1 MYEKVN
7 ALDKRAIEELFLSE
21 DILMENAAMA
31 LERAV
36 LQNASLGAKV
46 IILCGSGDNGGDGYA
61 LARRLAGRFKTLVF
75 EMKPAKSPMC
85 QLQKERAK
93 KVGVVIKTY
102 EEKNED
108 LECDVLIDCVVGSAF
123 KGELEPFLDFESLS
137 QKARFKIAC
146 DIPSGIDSKGRVD
159 KGAFKADT
167 TISMG
172 AIKSCLLSDRAKDYV
187 GELKVGHLG
196 VFNRVYE
203 IPTDTF
209 LLEKSDLKLPL
220 RDKKNAHKG
229 DYGHA
234 HVLLG
239 KHSGAGLLSA
249 LSALSFGSGVVSI
262 QALEGEITSSNKPL
276 ELVFCENFPNFL
288 SAFALGMGL
297 ESFPKDF
304 NKWLE
309 LAPCVLD
316 AGVFYHKEVLQAL
329 EKEVVLTP
337 HPKEFLSLLKLV
349 GINISMLE
357 LLDNKLEIAR
367 DFSQKYP
374 KVVLLL
380 KGANTLIAHQGRTF
394 INTLGSVALAKAGSG
409 DVLAGLI
416 LSLLSQNYTPL
427 DAAINASLAHA
438 LAGLEFK
445 NNYALTPLDLIEK
458 IKRLQKDK
466 NGSFKALAAIAKH

>member
-1 MYEKVN
+1 MLSVYEKVN
-7 ALDKRAIEELFLSE
+7 ALDKRAIEELFLSQ

-31 LERAV
+31 LEKAV

-61 LARRLAGRFKTLVF
+61 LARRLIGRFKTLVF

-93 KVGVVIKTY
+93 KVGVVIKIW
-102 EEKNED
+102 EEKNKD

-123 KGELEPFLDFESLS
+123 KGELELFLNFESLS

-159 KGAFKADT
+159 KRAFKADM

-196 VFNRVYE
+196 VFNQTYE

-249 LSALSFGSGVVSI
+249 LSALSFGSGVVSV
-262 QALEGEITSSNKPL
+262 QALECGITSNNKPL

-297 ESFPKDF
+297 ENIPKDF

-329 EKEVVLTP
+329 EKEAVLTP

-380 KGANTLIAHQGRTF
+380 KGANTLIAHQGQVF
-394 INTLGSVALAKAGSG
+394 INILGSVALAKAGSG

-427 DAAINASLAHA
+427 DAAINASLVHA
-438 LAGLEFK
+438 LASLEFK

-458 IKRLQKDK
+458 IKRL
-466 NGSFKALAAIAKH
+466 

>member
-1 MYEKVN
+1 MLSVYEKVN

-21 DILMENAAMA
+21 DVLMENAAMA

-61 LARRLAGRFKTLVF
+61 LARRLVGRFKTLVF

-93 KVGVVIKTY
+93 KVGVVIKAWG
-102 EEKNED
+102 EKNEE
-108 LECDVLIDCVVGSAF
+108 LECDVLIDCVIGSDF
-123 KGELEPFLDFESLS
+123 KGELEPFLNFESLS

-159 KGAFKADT
+159 KRAFKADT

-196 VFNRVYE
+196 VFNQIYE

-220 RDKKNAHKG
+220 RDRKNAHKG

-262 QALEGEITSSNKPL
+262 QALECEITSNNKPL
-276 ELVFCENFPNFL
+276 ELVFCENFPKKL

-297 ESFPKDF
+297 ENIPKDF

-329 EKEVVLTP
+329 EKEVILTP
-337 HPKEFLSLLKLV
+337 HPKEFLSLLKSV

-394 INTLGSVALAKAGSG
+394 INILGSVALAKAGSG

-416 LSLLSQNYTPL
+416 LSLLAQNYTPL

-458 IKRLQKDK
+458 IKRL
-466 NGSFKALAAIAKH
+466 

>member
-1 MYEKVN
+1 MLSVYEKVN

-61 LARRLAGRFKTLVF
+61 LARRLVGRFKTLVF
-75 EMKPAKSPMC
+75 EMKLAKSPMC

-93 KVGVVIKTY
+93 KAGVTIKAW

-108 LECDVLIDCVVGSAF
+108 LECDVLVDCVVGSAF
-123 KGELEPFLDFESLS
+123 KGELEPFLNFESLS

-146 DIPSGIDSKGRVD
+146 DIPSGIDSKGRVH
-159 KGAFKADT
+159 KRAFKADL

-196 VFNRVYE
+196 VFNPIYE
-203 IPTDTF
+203 IPTETF

-239 KHSGAGLLSA
+239 KYSGAGLLSA
-249 LSALSFGSGVVSI
+249 LSALSFGSGVVSV
-262 QALEGEITSSNKPL
+262 QALECEITSNNKPL

-297 ESFPKDF
+297 ENIPKDF
-304 NKWLE
+304 NRWLG

-329 EKEVVLTP
+329 EKEVILTP

-394 INTLGSVALAKAGSG
+394 INNLGSVALAKAGSG

-427 DAAINASLAHA
+427 DAAINASLVHA

-458 IKRLQKDK
+458 IKRL
-466 NGSFKALAAIAKH
+466 

>member
-1 MYEKVN
+1 MLSVYEKVN

-61 LARRLAGRFKTLVF
+61 LARRLAGRFRVLVF
-75 EMKPAKSPMC
+75 EMKLAKSPMC

-93 KVGVVIKTY
+93 KVGVVIKTW

-159 KGAFKADT
+159 KRAFKADM

-196 VFNRVYE
+196 VFNPIYE

-249 LSALSFGSGVVSI
+249 ISALSFGSGVVSV
-262 QALEGEITSSNKPL
+262 QALECEITSNNKPL
-276 ELVFCENFPNFL
+276 ELVFCENFPNLL

-297 ESFPKDF
+297 ENIPKDF

-329 EKEVVLTP
+329 EKEAILTP

-367 DFSQKYP
+367 NFSQKYP

-394 INTLGSVALAKAGSG
+394 INNLGSVALAKAGSG

-416 LSLLSQNYTPL
+416 VSLLSQNYTPL

-458 IKRLQKDK
+458 IKRL
-466 NGSFKALAAIAKH
+466 

>member
-1 MYEKVN
+1 MLSVYEKVN

-61 LARRLAGRFKTLVF
+61 LARRLIGRFKTLVF
-75 EMKPAKSPMC
+75 EMKLAKSPMC

-93 KVGVVIKTY
+93 KAGVTIKAY
-102 EEKNED
+102 KEKNED
-108 LECDVLIDCVVGSAF
+108 LECDVLVDCVVGSAF
-123 KGELEPFLDFESLS
+123 KGGLEPFLNFESLS

-159 KGAFKADT
+159 KGAFKADL

-196 VFNRVYE
+196 VFNPIYE

-249 LSALSFGSGVVSI
+249 LSALSFGSGVVSV
-262 QALEGEITSSNKPL
+262 QALECEITSNNKPL
-276 ELVFCENFPNFL
+276 ELVFCENFPNPL

-297 ESFPKDF
+297 ENIPKDF
-304 NKWLE
+304 NKWLG

-329 EKEVVLTP
+329 EKEVILTP

-394 INTLGSVALAKAGSG
+394 INNLGSVALAKAGSG

-438 LAGLEFK
+438 LAGLDFK

-458 IKRLQKDK
+458 IKRL
-466 NGSFKALAAIAKH
+466 

>member
-1 MYEKVN
+1 MLSVYEKVN
-7 ALDKRAIEELFLSE
+7 ALDKRVLEKFNLSE

-61 LARRLAGRFKTLVF
+61 LARRLVGCFKTLVF

-93 KVGVVIKTY
+93 KVGVVIKAW
-102 EEKNED
+102 EEKNEY
-108 LECDVLIDCVVGSAF
+108 LECDVLIDCVVGSNF
-123 KGELEPFLDFESLS
+123 KGELEPFLNFESLS
-137 QKARFKIAC
+137 QKACFKIAC

-159 KGAFKADT
+159 KRAFKAHM

-172 AIKSCLLSDRAKDYV
+172 AIKSCLLSDRAKDYI

-196 VFNRVYE
+196 VFNQIYE

-234 HVLLG
+234 HILLG

-249 LSALSFGSGVVSI
+249 LSALNFGSGLVSV
-262 QALEGEITSSNKPL
+262 QALECEITSSNKPL
-276 ELVFCENFPNFL
+276 ELVFCENFPNPL

-297 ESFPKDF
+297 EGFPKDF

-380 KGANTLIAHQGRTF
+380 KGANTLIAHQGQVF
-394 INTLGSVALAKAGSG
+394 VNILGSVALAKAGSG

-416 LSLLSQNYTPL
+416 LSLLSQHYTPL

-438 LAGLEFK
+438 IASLEFK

-458 IKRLQKDK
+458 IKQL
-466 NGSFKALAAIAKH
+466 

>member
-1 MYEKVN
+1 MLSVYEKVN

-61 LARRLAGRFKTLVF
+61 LARRLVGRFKTLVF
-75 EMKPAKSPMC
+75 EMKLAKSPMC

-93 KVGVVIKTY
+93 KAGVVIKAW
-102 EEKNED
+102 EEKNEY

-159 KGAFKADT
+159 KRAFKADL

-172 AIKSCLLSDRAKDYV
+172 AIKSCLLSDRAKDYI

-196 VFNRVYE
+196 VFNPIYE

-249 LSALSFGSGVVSI
+249 LSALSFGSGVVSV
-262 QALEGEITSSNKPL
+262 QALECEITSNNKPL
-276 ELVFCENFPNFL
+276 ELVFCENFPNPL

-297 ESFPKDF
+297 ENIPKDF

-329 EKEVVLTP
+329 EKEVILTP

-427 DAAINASLAHA
+427 EAAINASLAHA

-458 IKRLQKDK
+458 IKRL
-466 NGSFKALAAIAKH
+466 

>member
-1 MYEKVN
+1 MLSVYEKVN
-7 ALDKRAIEELFLSE
+7 ALDKRAIEEWLLSE

-61 LARRLAGRFKTLVF
+61 LARRLMGRFKTLVF
-75 EMKPAKSPMC
+75 EMKLAKSPMC

-93 KVGVVIKTY
+93 KVGAVIKTW
-102 EEKNED
+102 EENALNQN
-108 LECDVLIDCVVGSAF
+108 LECDVLVDCVVGSAF
-123 KGELEPFLDFESLS
+123 KGGLEPFLNFESLS

-159 KGAFKADT
+159 KGAFKADL

-196 VFNRVYE
+196 VFNQIYE

-220 RDKKNAHKG
+220 RDRKNAHKG

-249 LSALSFGSGVVSI
+249 LSALSFGSGVVSV
-262 QALEGEITSSNKPL
+262 QALECEITSNNKPL
-276 ELVFCENFPNFL
+276 ELVFCENFPKKL

-297 ESFPKDF
+297 ENIPKDF

-329 EKEVVLTP
+329 EKEAVLTP
-337 HPKEFLSLLKLV
+337 HPKEFLSLLKSV

-380 KGANTLIAHQGRTF
+380 KGANTLIAHQGRIF

-416 LSLLSQNYTPL
+416 VSLLSQNYTPL

-438 LAGLEFK
+438 LAGLELK

-458 IKRLQKDK
+458 IKRL
-466 NGSFKALAAIAKH
+466 

>member
-1 MYEKVN
+1 MLSVYEKVN
-7 ALDKRAIEELFLSE
+7 ALDKRVLEEWLLSE

-46 IILCGSGDNGGDGYA
+46 IILCGSGDNGGDGYT
-61 LARRLAGRFKTLVF
+61 LARRLMGRFKTLVF
-75 EMKPAKSPMC
+75 EMKLAKSPMC

-93 KVGVVIKTY
+93 KVGVVIKTWEDNY
-102 EEKNED
+102 KD

-159 KGAFKADT
+159 KRAFKADM

-172 AIKSCLLSDRAKDYV
+172 AIKSCLLSDKAKDYI

-196 VFNRVYE
+196 VFNQIYE

-249 LSALSFGSGVVSI
+249 LSALSFGSGVVSV
-262 QALEGEITSSNKPL
+262 QALECEITSSNKPL
-276 ELVFCENFPNFL
+276 ELVFCENFPKKL

-297 ESFPKDF
+297 EGLPKDF
-304 NKWLE
+304 KRWLE

-316 AGVFYHKEVLQAL
+316 AGVFYHKEALQAL

-337 HPKEFLSLLKLV
+337 HPKEFLSLLKSV

-380 KGANTLIAHQGRTF
+380 KGANTLIAHQGRVF
-394 INTLGSVALAKAGSG
+394 INNLGSVALAKAGSG

-416 LSLLSQNYTPL
+416 VSLLSQNYTPL

-445 NNYALTPLDLIEK
+445 NHYALTPLDLIEK
-458 IKRLQKDK
+458 IKRL
-466 NGSFKALAAIAKH
+466 

>member
-1 MYEKVN
+1 MLSVYEKVN
-7 ALDKRAIEELFLSE
+7 ALDKRALEKFNLSE

-61 LARRLAGRFKTLVF
+61 LARRLVGRFKTLVF

-93 KVGVVIKTY
+93 KVGVVIKAW

-108 LECDVLIDCVVGSAF
+108 LECDALIDCVVGSHF
-123 KGELEPFLDFESLS
+123 KGELEPFLNFESLS

-146 DIPSGIDSKGRVD
+146 DIPSGINSKGRVD
-159 KGAFKADT
+159 KGAFKADM

-172 AIKSCLLSDRAKDYV
+172 AIKSCLLSDRAKDYI

-196 VFNRVYE
+196 VFNQIYE

-234 HVLLG
+234 HILLG

-249 LSALSFGSGVVSI
+249 LSALSFGSGVVSV
-262 QALEGEITSSNKPL
+262 QALECEITSSNKPL
-276 ELVFCENFPNFL
+276 ELVFCENFPNPL

-297 ESFPKDF
+297 ENFPKDF

-380 KGANTLIAHQGRTF
+380 KGANTLIAHQGRVF
-394 INTLGSVALAKAGSG
+394 INILGGVALAKAGSG

-427 DAAINASLAHA
+427 DATINASLAHA
-438 LAGLEFK
+438 LASLEFK

-458 IKRLQKDK
+458 IKRL
-466 NGSFKALAAIAKH
+466 

>member
-1 MYEKVN
+1 MLSVYEKVD
-7 ALDKRAIEELFLSE
+7 ALDKRAIEEWLLSE
-21 DILMENAAMA
+21 DVLMENAAMA

-61 LARRLAGRFKTLVF
+61 LARRLIGRFKTLVF
-75 EMKPAKSPMC
+75 EMKLAKSPMC

-93 KVGVVIKTY
+93 KVGVVIKTW

-123 KGELEPFLDFESLS
+123 KGGLDPFLNFESLS

-159 KGAFKADT
+159 KRAFKADL

-196 VFNRVYE
+196 VFNQIYE

-249 LSALSFGSGVVSI
+249 ISALSFGSGVVSV
-262 QALEGEITSSNKPL
+262 QALECEITSNNKPL
-276 ELVFCENFPNFL
+276 ELVFCENFPKKL

-297 ESFPKDF
+297 ENIPKDF
-304 NKWLE
+304 KKWLG

-329 EKEVVLTP
+329 EKEVILTP

-380 KGANTLIAHQGRTF
+380 KGANTLIAHQGRIF

-445 NNYALTPLDLIEK
+445 NNYALTPLDLVEK
-458 IKRLQKDK
+458 IKRL
-466 NGSFKALAAIAKH
+466 

>member
-1 MYEKVN
+1 MLSVYEKVN
-7 ALDKRAIEELFLSE
+7 ALDKRAIEEWFLSE

-46 IILCGSGDNGGDGYA
+46 VILCGSGDNGGDGYA
-61 LARRLAGRFKTLVF
+61 LARRLMGRFRVLVF
-75 EMKPAKSPMC
+75 EMKLAKSPMC

-93 KVGVVIKTY
+93 KVGVVIKAW

-159 KGAFKADT
+159 KRAFKADT

-196 VFNRVYE
+196 VFNPIYE

-220 RDKKNAHKG
+220 RDRKNAHKG

-249 LSALSFGSGVVSI
+249 ISALSFGSGVVSV
-262 QALEGEITSSNKPL
+262 QALECEITSNNKPL
-276 ELVFCENFPNFL
+276 ELVFCENFPKKLN
-288 SAFALGMGL
+288 AFALGMGL
-297 ESFPKDF
+297 ENIPKDF
-304 NKWLE
+304 KKWLE

-329 EKEVVLTP
+329 EKEVILTP

-394 INTLGSVALAKAGSG
+394 INILGSVALAKAGSG

-416 LSLLSQNYTPL
+416 VSLLSQNYTPL

-458 IKRLQKDK
+458 IKRL
-466 NGSFKALAAIAKH
+466 

>member
-1 MYEKVN
+1 MLSVYEKVD

-61 LARRLAGRFKTLVF
+61 LARRLVGRFKTLVF
-75 EMKPAKSPMC
+75 EMKLAKSPMC

-93 KVGVVIKTY
+93 KVGVVIKTW
-102 EEKNED
+102 EDNHKD

-123 KGELEPFLDFESLS
+123 KGGLEPFLDFESLS

-159 KGAFKADT
+159 KRAFKADT

-172 AIKSCLLSDRAKDYV
+172 AIKSCLLSDKAKDYV

-196 VFNRVYE
+196 VFNPIYE

-249 LSALSFGSGVVSI
+249 LSALSFGSGVVSV
-262 QALEGEITSSNKPL
+262 QALECEITSNNKPL
-276 ELVFCENFPNFL
+276 ELVFCENFPNLL

-297 ESFPKDF
+297 ENIPKDF
-304 NKWLE
+304 EKWLE

-316 AGVFYHKEVLQAL
+316 AGVFYHKEILQAL
-329 EKEVVLTP
+329 EKEVILTP

-380 KGANTLIAHQGRTF
+380 KGANTLIAHQGRVF
-394 INTLGSVALAKAGSG
+394 INNLGSVALAKAGSG

-416 LSLLSQNYTPL
+416 VSLLSQNYTPL

-458 IKRLQKDK
+458 IKRL
-466 NGSFKALAAIAKH
+466 

>member
-1 MYEKVN
+1 MLSVYEKVN
-7 ALDKRAIEELFLSE
+7 ALDKRALEEFNLSE

-31 LERAV
+31 LEKAV
-36 LQNASLGAKV
+36 LQNASLGTKV

-61 LARRLAGRFKTLVF
+61 LARRLVGRFKTLVF

-93 KVGVVIKTY
+93 KVGVVIKAW

-108 LECDVLIDCVVGSAF
+108 LECDVLIDCVIGSDF
-123 KGELEPFLDFESLS
+123 KGALEPFLNFESLS

-159 KGAFKADT
+159 KGAFKADL

-172 AIKSCLLSDRAKDYV
+172 AIKSCLLSDRAKDYI

-196 VFNRVYE
+196 IFNPIYE

-234 HVLLG
+234 HILLG

-249 LSALSFGSGVVSI
+249 LSALSFGSGMVSV
-262 QALEGEITSSNKPL
+262 QALECEITSNNKPL

-297 ESFPKDF
+297 ENIPKDF

-329 EKEVVLTP
+329 EKEVILTP

-357 LLDNKLEIAR
+357 LLDNKLEIVR

-380 KGANTLIAHQGRTF
+380 KGANTLIAHQGQVF

-416 LSLLSQNYTPL
+416 VSLLSQNYTPL

-458 IKRLQKDK
+458 IKRLK
-466 NGSFKALAAIAKH
+466 G

>member
-1 MYEKVN
+1 MLSVYEKGN
-7 ALDKRAIEELFLSE
+7 ALDKRALEEWLLSE
-21 DILMENAAMA
+21 DVLMENAAMA

-61 LARRLAGRFKTLVF
+61 LARRLMGRFKVLVF
-75 EMKPAKSPMC
+75 EMKLAKSPMC

-93 KVGVVIKTY
+93 KVGVVIKTW
-102 EEKNED
+102 EDNHKD

-159 KGAFKADT
+159 KRAFKADT

-172 AIKSCLLSDRAKDYV
+172 AIKSCLLSDKAKDYI

-196 VFNRVYE
+196 VFNQIYE

-220 RDKKNAHKG
+220 RDRKNAHKG

-262 QALEGEITSSNKPL
+262 QALECEITSNNKPL
-276 ELVFCENFPNFL
+276 ELVFCENFPKKL

-297 ESFPKDF
+297 EGLPKDF
-304 NKWLE
+304 KKWLG

-329 EKEVVLTP
+329 EKEVILTP
-337 HPKEFLSLLKLV
+337 HPKEFLSLLKSV

-394 INTLGSVALAKAGSG
+394 INNLGSVALAKAGSG

-416 LSLLSQNYTPL
+416 VSLLAQKYTPL

-445 NNYALTPLDLIEK
+445 NHYALTPLDLIEK
-458 IKRLQKDK
+458 IKRL
-466 NGSFKALAAIAKH
+466 

>member
-1 MYEKVN
+1 MLSVYEKVN

-31 LERAV
+31 LEKAV

-61 LARRLAGRFKTLVF
+61 LARRLMGRFRVLVF
-75 EMKPAKSPMC
+75 EMKLAKSPMC

-93 KVGVVIKTY
+93 KAGVVIKAY
-102 EEKNED
+102 EENALNQN

-159 KGAFKADT
+159 KRAFKADL

-196 VFNRVYE
+196 VFNQIYE
-203 IPTDTF
+203 IPTETF

-220 RDKKNAHKG
+220 RDRKNAHKG

-249 LSALSFGSGVVSI
+249 LSALSFGSGVVSV
-262 QALEGEITSSNKPL
+262 QALECEITSNNKPL
-276 ELVFCENFPNFL
+276 ELVFCENFPSPL

-297 ESFPKDF
+297 ENIPKDF

-329 EKEVVLTP
+329 EKEAVLTP

-394 INTLGSVALAKAGSG
+394 INNLGSVALAKAGSG

-416 LSLLSQNYTPL
+416 VSLLSQNYTPL

-458 IKRLQKDK
+458 IKRL
-466 NGSFKALAAIAKH
+466 

>member
-1 MYEKVN
+1 MLSVYEKVN
-7 ALDKRAIEELFLSE
+7 ALDKRALEEWLLSE

-46 IILCGSGDNGGDGYA
+46 VILCGSGDNGGDGYA
-61 LARRLAGRFKTLVF
+61 LARRLMGRFKTLVF
-75 EMKPAKSPMC
+75 EMKLAKSPMC

-93 KVGVVIKTY
+93 KVGVVIKAW

-123 KGELEPFLDFESLS
+123 KGGLEPFLDFESLS

-159 KGAFKADT
+159 KRAFKADT

-172 AIKSCLLSDRAKDYV
+172 AIKSCLLSDKAKDYI

-196 VFNRVYE
+196 VFNQIYE
-203 IPTDTF
+203 IPTETF

-220 RDKKNAHKG
+220 RDRKNAHKG

-249 LSALSFGSGVVSI
+249 LSALSFGSGVVSV
-262 QALEGEITSSNKPL
+262 QALECEITSNNKPL
-276 ELVFCENFPNFL
+276 ELVFCENFPKKL

-297 ESFPKDF
+297 EGLPKDF
-304 NKWLE
+304 KKWLG

-329 EKEVVLTP
+329 EKEVILTP
-337 HPKEFLSLLKLV
+337 HPKEFLSLLKSV

-380 KGANTLIAHQGRTF
+380 KGANTLIAHQGRVF
-394 INTLGSVALAKAGSG
+394 INNLGSVALAKAGSG

-416 LSLLSQNYTPL
+416 VSLLSQNYTPL

-458 IKRLQKDK
+458 IKRL
-466 NGSFKALAAIAKH
+466 

>member
-1 MYEKVN
+1 MLSVYEKVD
-7 ALDKRAIEELFLSE
+7 ALDKKALEELLLSE

-61 LARRLAGRFKTLVF
+61 LARRLVGRFRVLVF
-75 EMKPAKSPMC
+75 EMKRAKSPMC

-93 KVGVVIKTY
+93 KAGVVIKTW

-123 KGELEPFLDFESLS
+123 KGGLEPFLDFESLS

-159 KGAFKADT
+159 KRAFKADT

-172 AIKSCLLSDRAKDYV
+172 TIKSCLLSDRAKDYV

-196 VFNRVYE
+196 VFNQIYE

-249 LSALSFGSGVVSI
+249 LSALSFGSGVVSV
-262 QALEGEITSSNKPL
+262 QALECEITSNNKPL
-276 ELVFCENFPNFL
+276 ELVFCENFPKKL

-297 ESFPKDF
+297 ENIPKDF
-304 NKWLE
+304 KKWLG

-329 EKEVVLTP
+329 EKEVILTP

-380 KGANTLIAHQGRTF
+380 KGANTLIAHQGRVF
-394 INTLGSVALAKAGSG
+394 INNLGSVALAKAGSG

-416 LSLLSQNYTPL
+416 VSLLAQNYTPL

-445 NNYALTPLDLIEK
+445 NNYALTPLDLVEK
-458 IKRLQKDK
+458 IKRL
-466 NGSFKALAAIAKH
+466 

>member
-1 MYEKVN
+1 MLSVYEKVN

-61 LARRLAGRFKTLVF
+61 LARRLIGRFRVLVF
-75 EMKPAKSPMC
+75 EMKLAKSPMC

-93 KVGVVIKTY
+93 KAGVVIKAY
-102 EEKNED
+102 EENALNQN
-108 LECDVLIDCVVGSAF
+108 LECDVLIDCVIGSHF
-123 KGELEPFLDFESLS
+123 KGGLEPFLDFESLS
-137 QKARFKIAC
+137 QKSRFKIAC

-159 KGAFKADT
+159 KRAFKADT

-196 VFNRVYE
+196 VFNQIYE
-203 IPTDTF
+203 IPTETF

-220 RDKKNAHKG
+220 RDRKNAHKG

-249 LSALSFGSGVVSI
+249 LSALSFGSGVVSV
-262 QALEGEITSSNKPL
+262 QALECEITSNNKPL
-276 ELVFCENFPNFL
+276 ELVFCENFPNLL

-297 ESFPKDF
+297 ENIPKDF
-304 NKWLE
+304 KKWLE

-329 EKEVVLTP
+329 EKEVILTP

-394 INTLGSVALAKAGSG
+394 INILGSVALAKAGSG

-416 LSLLSQNYTPL
+416 VSLLSQNYTPL

-458 IKRLQKDK
+458 IKL
-466 NGSFKALAAIAKH
+466 L

>member
-1 MYEKVN
+1 MLSVYEKGN
-7 ALDKRAIEELFLSE
+7 ALDKRALEEWLLSE

-61 LARRLAGRFKTLVF
+61 LARRLMGRFKTLVF
-75 EMKPAKSPMC
+75 EMKLAKSPMC

-93 KVGVVIKTY
+93 KVGVVIKTW
-102 EEKNED
+102 EDNHKD
-108 LECDVLIDCVVGSAF
+108 LECDVLVDCVVGSAF

-159 KGAFKADT
+159 KRAFKADM

-172 AIKSCLLSDRAKDYV
+172 AIKSCLLSDKAKDYI

-196 VFNRVYE
+196 VFNQIYE
-203 IPTDTF
+203 IPTNTF

-220 RDKKNAHKG
+220 RDRKNAHKG

-262 QALEGEITSSNKPL
+262 QALECEITSSNKPL
-276 ELVFCENFPNFL
+276 ELVFCENFPKKL

-297 ESFPKDF
+297 ENIPKDF
-304 NKWLE
+304 KKWLG

-316 AGVFYHKEVLQAL
+316 AGVFYHKEALQAL

-337 HPKEFLSLLKLV
+337 HPKEFLSLLKSV

-380 KGANTLIAHQGRTF
+380 KGANTLIAHQGRVF
-394 INTLGSVALAKAGSG
+394 INNLGSVALAKAGSG

-416 LSLLSQNYTPL
+416 VSLLSQNYTPL

-445 NNYALTPLDLIEK
+445 NHYALTPLDLIEK
-458 IKRLQKDK
+458 IKRL
-466 NGSFKALAAIAKH
+466 

>member
-1 MYEKVN
+1 MLSVYEKVD
-7 ALDKRAIEELFLSE
+7 ALDKRALEEWLLSE

-61 LARRLAGRFKTLVF
+61 LARRLIGRFRVLVF
-75 EMKPAKSPMC
+75 EMKLAKSPMC
-85 QLQKERAK
+85 RLQKERAK
-93 KVGVVIKTY
+93 KVGVVIKAW

-123 KGELEPFLDFESLS
+123 KGGLEPFLDFESLS

-159 KGAFKADT
+159 KRAFKADT

-196 VFNRVYE
+196 VFNQIYE

-220 RDKKNAHKG
+220 RDRKNAHKG

-249 LSALSFGSGVVSI
+249 LSALSFGSGVVSV
-262 QALEGEITSSNKPL
+262 QALECEITSNNKPL
-276 ELVFCENFPNFL
+276 ELVFCENFPKKL

-297 ESFPKDF
+297 ENIPKDF
-304 NKWLE
+304 KKWLE

-329 EKEVVLTP
+329 EKEVILTP
-337 HPKEFLSLLKLV
+337 HPKEFLSLLKSV

-380 KGANTLIAHQGRTF
+380 KGANTLIAHQGQIF
-394 INTLGSVALAKAGSG
+394 INNLGSVALAKAGSG

-416 LSLLSQNYTPL
+416 VSLLSQNYTPL

-458 IKRLQKDK
+458 IKRL
-466 NGSFKALAAIAKH
+466 

>member
-1 MYEKVN
+1 MLSVYEKVN
-7 ALDKRAIEELFLSE
+7 ALDKRALEKFNLSE

-93 KVGVVIKTY
+93 KVGVAIKTW

-108 LECDVLIDCVVGSAF
+108 LECDVLIDCVVGSNF
-123 KGELEPFLDFESLS
+123 KGELEPFLNFESLS

-159 KGAFKADT
+159 KRAFKAHM

-172 AIKSCLLSDRAKDYV
+172 AIKSCLLSDRAKDYI

-196 VFNRVYE
+196 VFNQIYE

-234 HVLLG
+234 HILLG

-249 LSALSFGSGVVSI
+249 LSALSFGSGVVSV
-262 QALEGEITSSNKPL
+262 QALECEITSSNKPL
-276 ELVFCENFPNFL
+276 ELVFCENFPNPL

-297 ESFPKDF
+297 EGFPKDF
-304 NKWLE
+304 NKWLK

-337 HPKEFLSLLKLV
+337 HPKEFLSLLKLL
-349 GINISMLE
+349 GINMSMLE

-367 DFSQKYP
+367 NFSQKYP

-380 KGANTLIAHQGRTF
+380 KGANTLIAHQGRIF
-394 INTLGSVALAKAGSG
+394 INILGSVALAKAGSG

-438 LAGLEFK
+438 IASLEFK

-458 IKRLQKDK
+458 IKRL
-466 NGSFKALAAIAKH
+466 

>member
-1 MYEKVN
+1 MLSVYEKVD

-61 LARRLAGRFKTLVF
+61 LARRLAGRFRVLVF
-75 EMKPAKSPMC
+75 EMKLAKSPMC

-93 KVGVVIKTY
+93 KVGVVIKTW

-123 KGELEPFLDFESLS
+123 KGELEPFLNFESLS

-146 DIPSGIDSKGRVD
+146 DIPSGIDSKGMVD

-196 VFNRVYE
+196 VFNQIYE
-203 IPTDTF
+203 IPTETF

-220 RDKKNAHKG
+220 RDRKNAHKG
-229 DYGHA
+229 NYGHA
-234 HVLLG
+234 HILLG

-249 LSALSFGSGVVSI
+249 LSALSFGSGVVSV
-262 QALEGEITSSNKPL
+262 QALECEITSNNKPL
-276 ELVFCENFPNFL
+276 ELVFCENFPKKL

-297 ESFPKDF
+297 ENIPKDF
-304 NKWLE
+304 KKWLE

-316 AGVFYHKEVLQAL
+316 AGVFYHKEALQAL
-329 EKEVVLTP
+329 EKEVILTP
-337 HPKEFLSLLKLV
+337 HPKEFLSLLKSV

-394 INTLGSVALAKAGSG
+394 INNLGSVALAKAGSG

-416 LSLLSQNYTPL
+416 VSLLSQNYTPL

-458 IKRLQKDK
+458 IKRL
-466 NGSFKALAAIAKH
+466 

>member
-1 MYEKVN
+1 MLSVYEKVN

-21 DILMENAAMA
+21 DVLMENAAMA

-75 EMKPAKSPMC
+75 EMKLAKSPMC
-85 QLQKERAK
+85 RLQKERAK
-93 KVGVVIKTY
+93 KVGVVIKTW

-108 LECDVLIDCVVGSAF
+108 LECDVLIDCVIGSDF
-123 KGELEPFLDFESLS
+123 KGGLEPFLNFESLS
-137 QKARFKIAC
+137 QKACFKIAC

-159 KGAFKADT
+159 KRAFKADT

-196 VFNRVYE
+196 VFNPIYE

-249 LSALSFGSGVVSI
+249 LSALSFGSGVVSV
-262 QALEGEITSSNKPL
+262 QALECEITSNNKPL
-276 ELVFCENFPNFL
+276 ELVFCENFPNPL

-297 ESFPKDF
+297 ENIPKDF

-329 EKEVVLTP
+329 EKEAVLTP

-349 GINISMLE
+349 GINMSMLE

-380 KGANTLIAHQGRTF
+380 KGANTLIAHQGRVF
-394 INTLGSVALAKAGSG
+394 INILGSVALAKAGSG

-458 IKRLQKDK
+458 IKRL
-466 NGSFKALAAIAKH
+466 

>member
-1 MYEKVN
+1 MLSVYEKVN

-61 LARRLAGRFKTLVF
+61 LARRLVGRFKTLVF

-85 QLQKERAK
+85 QLQQERAK
-93 KVGVVIKTY
+93 KAGIVIKAY
-102 EEKNED
+102 EENALNQN
-108 LECDVLIDCVVGSAF
+108 LECDVLIDCVIGSNF
-123 KGELEPFLDFESLS
+123 KGELEPFLNFESLS

-146 DIPSGIDSKGRVD
+146 DIPSGINSKGRVD
-159 KGAFKADT
+159 KKAFKADL

-172 AIKSCLLSDRAKDYV
+172 AIKSCLLSDKAKDYI

-196 VFNRVYE
+196 VFNPIYE

-234 HVLLG
+234 HILLG

-249 LSALSFGSGVVSI
+249 LSALNFGSGVVSV
-262 QALEGEITSSNKPL
+262 QALECEITPNNKPL
-276 ELVFCENFPNFL
+276 ELVFCENFPDSL

-297 ESFPKDF
+297 ENIPKDF

-329 EKEVVLTP
+329 EKEAVLTP

-380 KGANTLIAHQGRTF
+380 KGANTLIAHQGQVF
-394 INTLGSVALAKAGSG
+394 INILGSVALAKAGSG

-438 LAGLEFK
+438 LASLEFK

-458 IKRLQKDK
+458 IKRL
-466 NGSFKALAAIAKH
+466 

>member
-1 MYEKVN
+1 MLSVYEKVD
-7 ALDKRAIEELFLSE
+7 ALDKRAIEEWFLSE

-61 LARRLAGRFKTLVF
+61 LARRLIGRFKTLVF
-75 EMKPAKSPMC
+75 EMKLAKSPMC

-93 KVGVVIKTY
+93 KVGVVIKAW

-108 LECDVLIDCVVGSAF
+108 LECDVLIDCVIGSHF

-159 KGAFKADT
+159 KRAFKADL

-196 VFNRVYE
+196 VFHQVYE

-249 LSALSFGSGVVSI
+249 LSALNFGSGVVSV
-262 QALEGEITSSNKPL
+262 QALECEITSSNKPL
-276 ELVFCENFPNFL
+276 ELVFCENFPNPL

-297 ESFPKDF
+297 ENIPKDF
-304 NKWLE
+304 KKWLE

-316 AGVFYHKEVLQAL
+316 AGVFYHKEALQAL
-329 EKEVVLTP
+329 EKEVILTP
-337 HPKEFLSLLKLV
+337 HPKEFLSLLKSV

-394 INTLGSVALAKAGSG
+394 INNLGSVALAKAGSG

-416 LSLLSQNYTPL
+416 VSLLSQNYTPL

-458 IKRLQKDK
+458 IKRL
-466 NGSFKALAAIAKH
+466 

>member
-1 MYEKVN
+1 MLSVYEKVN
-7 ALDKRAIEELFLSE
+7 ALDKRALEKFNLSE

-31 LERAV
+31 LEGAV

-61 LARRLAGRFKTLVF
+61 LARRLVGRFKTLVF

-93 KVGVVIKTY
+93 KVGVVIKTW

-108 LECDVLIDCVVGSAF
+108 LECDVLIDCVVGSNF
-123 KGELEPFLDFESLS
+123 KGELEPFLNFESLS

-159 KGAFKADT
+159 KRAFKVHM

-172 AIKSCLLSDRAKDYV
+172 AIKSCLLSDRAKDYI
-187 GELKVGHLG
+187 GELKVGYLG
-196 VFNRVYE
+196 VFNQIYE

-234 HVLLG
+234 HILLG

-249 LSALSFGSGVVSI
+249 LSALSFGSGVVSF
-262 QALEGEITSSNKPL
+262 QALECEITSSNKPL
-276 ELVFCENFPNFL
+276 ELVFCENFPNPL

-297 ESFPKDF
+297 EGFPKDF

-380 KGANTLIAHQGRTF
+380 KGANTLIAHQGQVF
-394 INTLGSVALAKAGSG
+394 INILGSVALAKAGSG

-438 LAGLEFK
+438 LASLEFK
-445 NNYALTPLDLIEK
+445 NNYALTPLNLIEK
-458 IKRLQKDK
+458 IKRL
-466 NGSFKALAAIAKH
+466 

>member
-1 MYEKVN
+1 MLSVYEKVN

-21 DILMENAAMA
+21 DVLMENAAMA

-61 LARRLAGRFKTLVF
+61 LARRLVGRFKTLVF
-75 EMKPAKSPMC
+75 EMKRAKSLMC
-85 QLQKERAK
+85 QLQKKRAK
-93 KVGVVIKTY
+93 KVGVVIKAY
-102 EEKNED
+102 EENALNQN

-159 KGAFKADT
+159 KGAFKADL

-196 VFNRVYE
+196 VFNQIYE

-249 LSALSFGSGVVSI
+249 LGALSFGSGVVSV
-262 QALEGEITSSNKPL
+262 QALECEITSNNKPL
-276 ELVFCENFPNFL
+276 ELVFCENFPNPL

-297 ESFPKDF
+297 ENIPKDF

-329 EKEVVLTP
+329 EKEAVLTP

-380 KGANTLIAHQGRTF
+380 KGANTLIAHQGQVF
-394 INTLGSVALAKAGSG
+394 INILGSVALAKAGSG

-438 LAGLEFK
+438 LASLEFK

-458 IKRLQKDK
+458 IKRL
-466 NGSFKALAAIAKH
+466 

>member
-1 MYEKVN
+1 MLSVYEKVD

-36 LQNASLGAKV
+36 LQNASLGAQV

-61 LARRLAGRFKTLVF
+61 LARRLMGRFRVLVF
-75 EMKPAKSPMC
+75 EMKLAKSPMC

-93 KVGVVIKTY
+93 KVGVVIKTWG
-102 EEKNED
+102 EKNED
-108 LECDVLIDCVVGSAF
+108 LECDVLIDCVVGSNF

-159 KGAFKADT
+159 KRAFKADM

-187 GELKVGHLG
+187 GELKVGYLG
-196 VFNRVYE
+196 VFNQIYE
-203 IPTDTF
+203 IPTETF

-220 RDKKNAHKG
+220 RDRKNAHKG
-229 DYGHA
+229 DYGHV

-249 LSALSFGSGVVSI
+249 LSALSFGSGVVSV
-262 QALEGEITSSNKPL
+262 QALECEITSNNKPL

-297 ESFPKDF
+297 ENIPKDF
-304 NKWLE
+304 NKWLG

-329 EKEVVLTP
+329 EKEVILTP

-394 INTLGSVALAKAGSG
+394 INILGSVALAKAGSG

-416 LSLLSQNYTPL
+416 VSLLSQNYTPL

-458 IKRLQKDK
+458 IKRL
-466 NGSFKALAAIAKH
+466 

>member
-1 MYEKVN
+1 MLSVYEKGN
-7 ALDKRAIEELFLSE
+7 ALDKRALEEWLLSE

-61 LARRLAGRFKTLVF
+61 LARRLMGRFRVLVF
-75 EMKPAKSPMC
+75 EMKLAKSPMC

-93 KVGVVIKTY
+93 KVGVVIKAW
-102 EEKNED
+102 EDNLKD

-159 KGAFKADT
+159 KRAFKADM

-172 AIKSCLLSDRAKDYV
+172 AIKSCLLSDRAKDYI

-196 VFNRVYE
+196 VFNQIYE

-262 QALEGEITSSNKPL
+262 QALECEITSNNKPL
-276 ELVFCENFPNFL
+276 ELVFCENFPKKL

-297 ESFPKDF
+297 DGLPKDF
-304 NKWLE
+304 KKWLE

-329 EKEVVLTP
+329 EKEVILTP
-337 HPKEFLSLLKLV
+337 HPKEFLSLLKSV

-380 KGANTLIAHQGRTF
+380 KGANTLIAHQGRVF
-394 INTLGSVALAKAGSG
+394 INHLGSVALAKAGSG

-416 LSLLSQNYTPL
+416 VSLLSQNYTPL

-458 IKRLQKDK
+458 IKRLK
-466 NGSFKALAAIAKH
+466 G

>member
-1 MYEKVN
+1 MLSVYEKVD

-36 LQNASLGAKV
+36 LKNASLGTKV

-61 LARRLAGRFKTLVF
+61 LARRLMGRFKVLVF
-75 EMKPAKSPMC
+75 EMKLAKSPMC

-93 KVGVVIKTY
+93 KVGVVIKTW
-102 EEKNED
+102 EDNHKD
-108 LECDVLIDCVVGSAF
+108 LECDVLVDCVVGSAF

-159 KGAFKADT
+159 KRAFKADT

-196 VFNRVYE
+196 VFNQIYE

-220 RDKKNAHKG
+220 RDRKNAHKG
-229 DYGHA
+229 DYGHV

-249 LSALSFGSGVVSI
+249 LSALSFGSGVVSV
-262 QALEGEITSSNKPL
+262 QALECEITSNNKPL
-276 ELVFCENFPNFL
+276 ELVFCENFPKKL

-297 ESFPKDF
+297 EGLPKDF
-304 NKWLE
+304 KKWLE

-329 EKEVVLTP
+329 EKEVILTP
-337 HPKEFLSLLKLV
+337 HPKEFLSLLKSV
-349 GINISMLE
+349 GISISMLE

-380 KGANTLIAHQGRTF
+380 KGANTLIAHQGRVF
-394 INTLGSVALAKAGSG
+394 INNLGSVALAKAGSG

-416 LSLLSQNYTPL
+416 VSLLAQNYTPL

-445 NNYALTPLDLIEK
+445 NHYALTPLDLIEK
-458 IKRLQKDK
+458 IKRL
-466 NGSFKALAAIAKH
+466 

>member
-1 MYEKVN
+1 MLSVYEKGN

-21 DILMENAAMA
+21 DVLMENAAMA

-61 LARRLAGRFKTLVF
+61 LARRLIGRFKTLVF
-75 EMKPAKSPMC
+75 EMKLAKSPMC
-85 QLQKERAK
+85 RLQKERAK
-93 KVGVVIKTY
+93 KVGVVIKTW
-102 EEKNED
+102 EENHKD

-123 KGELEPFLDFESLS
+123 KGELEPFLNFESLS

-159 KGAFKADT
+159 KGAFKADM

-196 VFNRVYE
+196 VFNQIYE
-203 IPTDTF
+203 IPTETF

-220 RDKKNAHKG
+220 RDRKNAHKG

-249 LSALSFGSGVVSI
+249 LSALSFGSGVVSV
-262 QALEGEITSSNKPL
+262 QALECEITSNNKPL
-276 ELVFCENFPNFL
+276 ELVFCENFPNPL

-297 ESFPKDF
+297 ENIPKDF

-316 AGVFYHKEVLQAL
+316 AGVFYHKEILQAL
-329 EKEVVLTP
+329 EKEAVLTP

-380 KGANTLIAHQGRTF
+380 KGANTLIAHQGRIF
-394 INTLGSVALAKAGSG
+394 INNLGSVALAKAGSG

-416 LSLLSQNYTPL
+416 VSLLSQNYTPL

-458 IKRLQKDK
+458 IKRL
-466 NGSFKALAAIAKH
+466 

>member
-1 MYEKVN
+1 MLSVYEKVN
-7 ALDKRAIEELFLSE
+7 ALDKRALEEFNLSE

-46 IILCGSGDNGGDGYA
+46 IILCGSRDNGGDGYA

-93 KVGVVIKTY
+93 KVGVVIKTW

-108 LECDVLIDCVVGSAF
+108 LECDVLIDCVVGSHF
-123 KGELEPFLDFESLS
+123 KGELEPFLNFESLS

-159 KGAFKADT
+159 KRAFKAHM

-172 AIKSCLLSDRAKDYV
+172 AIKSCLLSDRAKDYI

-196 VFNRVYE
+196 VFNQIYE

-229 DYGHA
+229 DYGHV
-234 HVLLG
+234 HILLG

-249 LSALSFGSGVVSI
+249 LSALSFGSGVVSV
-262 QALEGEITSSNKPL
+262 QALECEITSSNKPL
-276 ELVFCENFPNFL
+276 ELVFCENFPNPL

-297 ESFPKDF
+297 EGFPKDF

-380 KGANTLIAHQGRTF
+380 KGANTLIAHQGQVF
-394 INTLGSVALAKAGSG
+394 INILGSVALAKAGSG

-416 LSLLSQNYTPL
+416 LSLLSQHYTLL

-438 LAGLEFK
+438 LASLELK

-458 IKRLQKDK
+458 IKRL
-466 NGSFKALAAIAKH
+466 

>member
-1 MYEKVN
+1 MLSVYEKGN

-61 LARRLAGRFKTLVF
+61 LARRLIGRFKTLVF
-75 EMKPAKSPMC
+75 EMKLAKSPMC

-93 KVGVVIKTY
+93 KVGVVIKAW

-108 LECDVLIDCVVGSAF
+108 LECDVLVDCVVGSAF

-159 KGAFKADT
+159 KRAFKADT

-196 VFNRVYE
+196 VFNPIYE
-203 IPTDTF
+203 IPMDTF

-220 RDKKNAHKG
+220 RDRKNAHKG

-249 LSALSFGSGVVSI
+249 ISALSFGSGVVSI
-262 QALEGEITSSNKPL
+262 QALECEITSNNKPL
-276 ELVFCENFPNFL
+276 ELVFCENFPKKL

-297 ESFPKDF
+297 ENIPKDF
-304 NKWLE
+304 KKWLG

-329 EKEVVLTP
+329 EKEVILTP
-337 HPKEFLSLLKLV
+337 HPKEFLSLLKSV

-380 KGANTLIAHQGRTF
+380 KGANTLIAHQGRIF
-394 INTLGSVALAKAGSG
+394 INNLGSVALAKAGSG

-438 LAGLEFK
+438 LASLEFK

-458 IKRLQKDK
+458 IKRL
-466 NGSFKALAAIAKH
+466 

>member
-1 MYEKVN
+1 MLSVYEKGN
-7 ALDKRAIEELFLSE
+7 ALDKRALEEWLLSE

-31 LERAV
+31 LEREV

-61 LARRLAGRFKTLVF
+61 LARRLVGRFKTLVF
-75 EMKPAKSPMC
+75 EMKLAKSLMC

-93 KVGVVIKTY
+93 KVGVVIKTW
-102 EEKNED
+102 EDNHKD

-159 KGAFKADT
+159 KRAFKADT

-187 GELKVGHLG
+187 GELKMGHLG
-196 VFNRVYE
+196 VFNQIYE

-262 QALEGEITSSNKPL
+262 QALECEITSSNKPL
-276 ELVFCENFPNFL
+276 ELVFCENFPKKL

-297 ESFPKDF
+297 EGLPKDF
-304 NKWLE
+304 KKWLG

-337 HPKEFLSLLKLV
+337 HPKEFLSLLKSV

-380 KGANTLIAHQGRTF
+380 KGANTLIAHQGRVF
-394 INTLGSVALAKAGSG
+394 INNLGSVALAKAGSG

-416 LSLLSQNYTPL
+416 VSLLSQNYTPL

-445 NNYALTPLDLIEK
+445 NHYALTPLDLIEK
-458 IKRLQKDK
+458 IKL
-466 NGSFKALAAIAKH
+466 L

>member
-1 MYEKVN
+1 MLSVYEKVN
-7 ALDKRAIEELFLSE
+7 ALDKRALEEWLLSE

-36 LQNASLGAKV
+36 LKNASLGAKV

-61 LARRLAGRFKTLVF
+61 LARRLMGRFRVLVF
-75 EMKPAKSPMC
+75 EMKLAKSPMC

-93 KVGVVIKTY
+93 KVGVVIKTW
-102 EEKNED
+102 EDNHKD

-123 KGELEPFLDFESLS
+123 KGGLEPFLDFESLS

-159 KGAFKADT
+159 KRAFKADT

-196 VFNRVYE
+196 VFNQIYE

-262 QALEGEITSSNKPL
+262 QALECEITSNNKPL
-276 ELVFCENFPNFL
+276 ELVFCENFPKKL

-297 ESFPKDF
+297 ENIPKDF
-304 NKWLE
+304 KKWLE

-329 EKEVVLTP
+329 EKEVILTP
-337 HPKEFLSLLKLV
+337 HPKEFLSLLKSV

-380 KGANTLIAHQGRTF
+380 KGANTLIAHQGRVF
-394 INTLGSVALAKAGSG
+394 INNLGSVALAKAGSG

-416 LSLLSQNYTPL
+416 VSLLSQNYTPL

-445 NNYALTPLDLIEK
+445 NHYALTPLDLIEK
-458 IKRLQKDK
+458 IKRL
-466 NGSFKALAAIAKH
+466 

>member
-1 MYEKVN
+1 MLSVYEKVD

-61 LARRLAGRFKTLVF
+61 LARRLMGRFKTLVF
-75 EMKPAKSPMC
+75 EMKLAKSPMC

-93 KVGVVIKTY
+93 KVGAVIKTW
-102 EEKNED
+102 EDNHKD

-159 KGAFKADT
+159 KRAFKADT

-196 VFNRVYE
+196 VFHQIYE
-203 IPTDTF
+203 IPTETF

-229 DYGHA
+229 DYGQA

-249 LSALSFGSGVVSI
+249 LSALSFGSGVVSV
-262 QALEGEITSSNKPL
+262 QALECEITSNNKPL
-276 ELVFCENFPNFL
+276 ELVFCEKFPNPL

-297 ESFPKDF
+297 ENIPKDF
-304 NKWLE
+304 KKWLE

-329 EKEVVLTP
+329 EKEVILTP
-337 HPKEFLSLLKLV
+337 HPKEFLSLLKSV

-380 KGANTLIAHQGRTF
+380 KGANTLIAHQGRVF
-394 INTLGSVALAKAGSG
+394 INNLGSVALAKAGSG

-458 IKRLQKDK
+458 IKRL
-466 NGSFKALAAIAKH
+466 

>member
-1 MYEKVN
+1 MLSVYEKVN
-7 ALDKRAIEELFLSE
+7 ALDKRVLEEFNLSE

-61 LARRLAGRFKTLVF
+61 LARRLVGRFKTLVF

-93 KVGVVIKTY
+93 KVGVVIKAWG
-102 EEKNED
+102 EKNED
-108 LECDVLIDCVVGSAF
+108 LECDALIDCVVGSNF
-123 KGELEPFLDFESLS
+123 KGELEPFLNFESLS

-146 DIPSGIDSKGRVD
+146 DIPSGINSKGRVD
-159 KGAFKADT
+159 KGAFKAHM

-172 AIKSCLLSDRAKDYV
+172 AIKSCLLSDKAKDYI

-196 VFNRVYE
+196 VFNQIYE

-234 HVLLG
+234 HILLG

-249 LSALSFGSGVVSI
+249 LSALNFGSGVVSV
-262 QALEGEITSSNKPL
+262 QALECEITSSNKPL
-276 ELVFCENFPNFL
+276 ELVFCENFPNPL

-297 ESFPKDF
+297 EGFPKDF

-380 KGANTLIAHQGRTF
+380 KGANTLIAHQGRVF
-394 INTLGSVALAKAGSG
+394 INILGSVALAKAGSG

-438 LAGLEFK
+438 LASLEFK

-458 IKRLQKDK
+458 IKRL
-466 NGSFKALAAIAKH
+466 

>member
-1 MYEKVN
+1 MLSVYEKVN
-7 ALDKRAIEELFLSE
+7 ALDKRALEKFNLSE

-93 KVGVVIKTY
+93 KVGVVIKAW

-108 LECDVLIDCVVGSAF
+108 LECDVLVDCVVGSNF
-123 KGELEPFLDFESLS
+123 KGELEPFLNFESLS

-159 KGAFKADT
+159 KRAFKADT

-172 AIKSCLLSDRAKDYV
+172 AIKSCLLSDRAKDYI

-196 VFNRVYE
+196 VFNQTYE

-209 LLEKSDLKLPL
+209 LLEKSDLKLPS

-234 HVLLG
+234 HILLG

-249 LSALSFGSGVVSI
+249 LSALSFGSGVVSV
-262 QALEGEITSSNKPL
+262 QALECEITPNNKPL

-297 ESFPKDF
+297 ENIPKDF

-329 EKEVVLTP
+329 EKEVILTP

-349 GINISMLE
+349 GIHISMLE

-380 KGANTLIAHQGRTF
+380 KGANTLIAHQGQVF
-394 INTLGSVALAKAGSG
+394 INILGSVALAKAGSG

-438 LAGLEFK
+438 LASLEFK

-458 IKRLQKDK
+458 IKRL
-466 NGSFKALAAIAKH
+466 

>member
-1 MYEKVN
+1 MLSVYEKVN
-7 ALDKRAIEELFLSE
+7 ALDKRAIEEWLLSE

-61 LARRLAGRFKTLVF
+61 LARRLAGRFRVLVF
-75 EMKPAKSPMC
+75 EMKRAKSPMC

-93 KVGVVIKTY
+93 KVGVVIKAW

-159 KGAFKADT
+159 KRAFKADL

-196 VFNRVYE
+196 VFNPIYE

-249 LSALSFGSGVVSI
+249 LSALSFGSGVVSV
-262 QALEGEITSSNKPL
+262 QALECEITSSNKPL

-297 ESFPKDF
+297 ENIPKDF

-329 EKEVVLTP
+329 EKEVILTP
-337 HPKEFLSLLKLV
+337 HPKEFLSLLKSV

-394 INTLGSVALAKAGSG
+394 INILGSVALAKAGSG

-416 LSLLSQNYTPL
+416 VSLLSQHYTPL

-458 IKRLQKDK
+458 IKRL
-466 NGSFKALAAIAKH
+466 